1 MIFFFCR
8 EIDSLTLSLL
18 DRLLKIWEE
27 RNIYDKNDIT
37 SFKQA
42 LHNNVKLK
50 INSNSSN
57 SNNHLNVNSKKKDRD
72 PRDNNGHID
81 KKFCPVDSNALNIM
95 MSKIGTLITNYPVD
109 MNKYEYV
116 EPENFIQTLKE
127 LENCASADEVT
138 RQNISN
144 LPKELF
150 DLKLFENI
158 INTEPLDNWAKVSI
172 EAKEMLNA
180 YNTRLAQE
188 LQRRIHLA
196 TQLAFFMEG
205 ERRELTKAEH
215 NLNDLQDKLK
225 KVVSAREELISHLD
239 NLPDLSQLPSVTPLP
254 SAMDLFKKETR

>member
-1 MIFFFCR
+1 M
-8 EIDSLTLSLL
+8 
-18 DRLLKIWEE
+18 KIWEE

-50 INSNSSN
+50 INSNSS
-57 SNNHLNVNSKKKDRD
+57 SNHLNVNSKKKERD
-72 PRDNNGHID
+72 PRDNGHID
-81 KKFCPVDSNALNIM
+81 KKFSSLDSNALNIM
-95 MSKIGTLITNYPVD
+95 MSKIGTLITNFPVD

-158 INTEPLDNWAKVSI
+158 INNESLDNWAKVSI
-172 EAKEMLNA
+172 EAREMLNA
-180 YNTRLAQE
+180 YNVRLAQE
-188 LQRRIHLA
+188 LQRRTQLA

-215 NLNDLQDKLK
+215 NLNDLKDKLK
-225 KVVSAREELISHLD
+225 KVISAREELISHLD

-254 SAMDLFKKETR
+254 SAVDLFKKETR